1 MERLSDILRK
11 YYQRIFKPVDSD
23 QHEHHEPRAGEML
36 SEDTKLE
43 IESLTGF
50 PISNVIHYETALTH
64 RSAIDLNVYSKK
76 KFVSNERLEFLGDAV
91 LDLVVAECLYTR
103 FPDYDEGKLTKLRSQ
118 LVNARTL
125 ASFARKIHL
134 GSLLI
139 VSEAAEAIGVR
150 DSETTLADAFEAL
163 VGAIYLDS
171 DYLQT
176 KRFLEKKI
184 LEGIDFRELSSTDN
198 NFKSVLL
205 EYAQAHHL
213 EIPTYTVIDE
223 EGPSHKKVFT
233 VAVYIG
239 DEMLGKGVGRSKK
252 AAEQLAAQQA
262 VAKLR
267 MSK

>member
-11 YYQRIFKPVDSD
+11 YYQRIFKPDD
-23 QHEHHEPRAGEML
+23 FGHEGKLPRAGAL
-36 SEDTKLE
+36 LTDAAKLE
-43 IESLTGF
+43 IEALTGF
-50 PISNVIHYETALTH
+50 SISNAAHYETALTH
-64 RSAIDLNVYSKK
+64 RSAIDLNVYNNK

-125 ASFARKIHL
+125 ASFSRKIHL

-139 VSEAAEAIGVR
+139 VSDAAEAIGVR

-163 VGAIYLDS
+163 IGAIYLDS

-184 LEGIDFRELSSTDN
+184 LDGIDFRELSTTDN

-213 EIPTYTVIDE
+213 EIPTYNVIGE
-223 EGPSHKKVFT
+223 EGPSHKKIFT

-239 DEMLGKGVGRSKK
+239 SEMLGQGVGRSKK

-267 MSK
+267 TRK